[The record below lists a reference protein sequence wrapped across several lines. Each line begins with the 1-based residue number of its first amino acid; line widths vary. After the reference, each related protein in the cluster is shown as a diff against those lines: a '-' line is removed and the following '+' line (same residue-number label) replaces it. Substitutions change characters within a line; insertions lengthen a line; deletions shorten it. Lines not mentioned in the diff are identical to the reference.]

1 GPMIGT
7 RTKPELANMDDCNP
21 AELAEAGIP
30 VAICTDHPEVP
41 ERFLALSAG
50 IAVRGGMSREDALAA
65 ITIVPAEIC
74 GIADRVGS
82 IEPGKDADLVVFD
95 DDPFSVYAE
104 PVMVVAGGE
113 IVEE

>member
-1 GPMIGT
+1 
-7 RTKPELANMDDCNP
+7 
-21 AELAEAGIP
+21 
-30 VAICTDHPEVP
+30 
-41 ERFLALSAG
+41 
-50 IAVRGGMSREDALAA
+50 MSREDALAA